1 MAKTIDNKQLQSLE
15 PVVLWEQFR
24 NLTLIPRPSHH
35 EAAALDYVAEVGAR
49 LGHEVV
55 RDGGNV
61 IIRAKA
67 TPGLEG
73 LTPVIL
79 QGHADMV
86 PQRDPGVNHDFTT
99 DPISTRIEGG
109 SVVACGTT
117 LGADNGI
124 GVAAALA
131 VLADPGVEH
140 GPLEILVTR
149 EEETNMGGASAL
161 SSGVLQGLMLFNL
174 DTETWGEVCIGCAS
188 GIDVTATFH
197 PNRIKTADTDIAVEV
212 SIDGLRGGHSGMDIN
227 LGRANANKLMARFL
241 KYAAANYESMLADID
256 GGNMRNA
263 IPRSAKA
270 VLTIDAED
278 MDDFMEAVDEFEDMF
293 RSEFASTEPQLSFS
307 AKRVELPAT
316 VIDEMTAD
324 DLINA
329 LQGAP
334 NGPIKMNA
342 DLPEL
347 VETSTNMAIVKSEG
361 ETITVKFLVR
371 SSMESER
378 EDVTS
383 SLDSIFRLAGADVET
398 SGDYPGWK
406 PDVRSKALAAVKDSY
421 ARLYGS
427 EPKVTAV
434 HAGLECGIMGQTYP
448 NWDMVSF
455 GPTICHPHSP
465 AESVD
470 IESVGHFWRL
480 LCDVLKNV
488 PPMGQTR

>member
-1 MAKTIDNKQLQSLE
+1 MSKQIDNKQLQTLE
-15 PVVLWEQFR
+15 PKALWEQFR
-24 NLTLIPRPSHH
+24 QLTLIPRPSRH
-35 EAAALDYVAEVGAR
+35 EGAALDHIAEVGR
-49 LGHEVV
+49 SLGHEVI

-67 TPGLEG
+67 TPGLEN

-86 PQRDPGVNHDFTT
+86 PQKDPEVQHDFTT
-99 DPISTRIEGG
+99 DPIETKITDGK
-109 SVVACGTT
+109 VTACGTT
-117 LGADNGI
+117 LGADDGI

-131 VLADPGVEH
+131 VLADPTVAH

-149 EEETNMGGASAL
+149 EEETSMGGAAAL
-161 SSGVLQGLMLFNL
+161 EPDVLQGLMLLNL
-174 DTETWGEVCIGCAS
+174 DTESWGEICIGCAS

-197 PNRIKTADTDIAVEV
+197 GNRVETADTDVAIKVTL
-212 SIDGLRGGHSGMDIN
+212 SGLRGGHSGMDIN

-241 KYAAANYESMLADID
+241 KFAAANYESMLADID

-263 IPRSAKA
+263 IPRSATA
-270 VLTIDAED
+270 ILTIDEED
-278 MDDFMEAVDEFEDMF
+278 LDDFMEAVDEFEDMF
-293 RSEFASTEPQLSFS
+293 RSEFSSTEPLLSFS
-307 AKRVELPAT
+307 AEKVELPAT
-316 VIDEMTAD
+316 VLDEMTTD

-334 NGPIKMNA
+334 NGPLKMNA
-342 DLPEL
+342 DLPGL
-347 VETSTNMAIVKSEG
+347 VETSSNMAIVKSEG
-361 ETITVKFLVR
+361 DMITVKFLVR

-398 SGDYPGWK
+398 SGEYPGWK
-406 PDVRSKALAAVKDSY
+406 PDVNSKALAVVKSSY
-421 ARLYGS
+421 ERLFGA
-427 EPKVTAV
+427 EPDVTAV
-434 HAGLECGIMGQTYP
+434 HAGLECGIMGETYP

-455 GPTICHPHSP
+455 GPTISHPHSP

-470 IESVGHFWRL
+470 IESVGHFWKL
-480 LCDVLKNV
+480 LLDVLKNI
-488 PPMGQTR
+488 PPLAK

>member
-1 MAKTIDNKQLQSLE
+1 MSKPIDNKQLQTLE
-15 PVVLWEQFR
+15 PKALWEHFR
-24 NLTLIPRPSHH
+24 QLTLIPRPSRH
-35 EAAALDYVAEVGAR
+35 EGAALEHIAEGGR
-49 LGHEVV
+49 SLGHEVI
-55 RDGGNV
+55 RNGGNV

-86 PQRDPGVNHDFTT
+86 PQKDPGVKHDFTT
-99 DPISTRIEGG
+99 DPIETQITDGKVTAR
-109 SVVACGTT
+109 GTT
-117 LGADNGI
+117 LGADDGI

-131 VLADPGVEH
+131 VLTDQTVKH
-140 GPLEILVTR
+140 GPVEVLVTR
-149 EEETNMGGASAL
+149 EEETSMSGASAL
-161 SSGVLQGLMLFNL
+161 EPGVLQGLILLNL
-174 DTETWGEVCIGCAS
+174 DTESWGEICIGCAS

-197 PNRIKTADTDIAVEV
+197 GNRVETADTDVAVKV
-212 SIDGLRGGHSGMDIN
+212 TLTGLRGGHSGMDIN

-241 KYAAANYESMLADID
+241 KFAAANYESMLADID

-263 IPRSAKA
+263 IPRSASA
-270 VLTIDAED
+270 ILTIDAED
-278 MDDFMEAVDEFEDMF
+278 LDDFMEAVDEFEDMF
-293 RSEFASTEPQLSFS
+293 RSEFATTEPQLSFS
-307 AKRVELPAT
+307 AEKVELPAT
-316 VIDEMTAD
+316 VLDEMTTD

-334 NGPIKMNA
+334 NGPLKMNA
-342 DLPEL
+342 DLPGL
-347 VETSTNMAIVKSEG
+347 VETSSNLAIVKSEG
-361 ETITVKFLVR
+361 DVITVKFLVR

-398 SGDYPGWK
+398 SGEYPGWK
-406 PDVRSKALAAVKDSY
+406 PDVSSKALAVVKSSY
-421 ARLYGS
+421 ERLFGT

-434 HAGLECGIMGQTYP
+434 HAGLECGIMGETYP

-455 GPTICHPHSP
+455 GPTIRHPHSP

-470 IESVGHFWRL
+470 IESVGHFWQL
-480 LCDVLKNV
+480 LQDVLKNI
-488 PPMGQTR
+488 PPLAK